1 MGIEAFLAAMTAE
14 TIGVGAAGIAEASG
28 AASAAVSASQMAAM
42 TAAGTGAAGLGA
54 AGTAALQAGAG
65 AAATAGVTSLL
76 QPKIPGLPKP
86 LPMPDPEAQNAAR
99 QKNIAEMMARS
110 GRVSTIMTAPGG
122 SGKLGG

>member
-14 TIGVGAAGIAEASG
+14 SLAGGAAT
-28 AASAAVSASQMAAM
+28 AAMADVGMGTATSALTAGTAATAGGMSAAA
-42 TAAGTGAAGLGA
+42 
-54 AGTAALQAGAG
+54 TAALQAGAG